1 MFFLFKHLPPNT
13 HLIRV
18 QPNLACAV
26 QCGVSAF
33 CRGKCA
39 LEEDAQLIHKL
50 LLTCG
55 KLISNLSN
63 LDIFKKELKTFLFKL
78 VFE

>member
-33 CRGKCA
+33 SRGKFA

-55 KLISNLSN
+55 KLILNLSN
-63 LDIFKKELKTFLFKL
+63 LEIFKKELKTFLFKL